1 MTMTELYILVS
12 GPLAWVAWTAFI
24 VGSIYRL
31 VSMYALA
38 KAKDGSS
45 LAYMS
50 LPYGLRSI
58 FAWLI
63 PFKAL
68 GWKSDPLMT
77 VTTFL
82 FHIGFLLVAV
92 FLGAHVVLWDTA
104 FGIELPMLP
113 TQAGDIISFVVL
125 AGCAVFAYR
134 RLALPHVK
142 GVTRPKD
149 WFALIIVAL
158 PFLTGVLA
166 YHQIGSPL
174 MMTTL
179 HVLAGEILLVL
190 IPFTRLSHALFA
202 LFTRAYMGSEFGAVR
217 HSNDW

>member
-1 MTMTELYILVS
+1 MTDFYVFVS
-12 GPLAWVAWTAFI
+12 GPLAWIAWGFFLI
-24 VGSIYRL
+24 GSIYRL

-58 FAWLI
+58 INWLI
-63 PFKAL
+63 PFNSM

-104 FGIELPMLP
+104 FGISLPSLP
-113 TQAGDIISFVVL
+113 DGIGDAVSFVVI
-125 AGCAVFAYR
+125 ATCAVFAYR
-134 RLALPHVK
+134 RFALPHVK
-142 GVTRPKD
+142 GVTRCKD
-149 WFALIIVAL
+149 WFTLVLVAL

-166 YHQIGSPL
+166 YHQVGPSL
-174 MMTTL
+174 LMTTL
-179 HVLAGEILLVL
+179 HVLAGELLLAL

-217 HSNDW
+217 HAKDW